1 MSRLAVVVIVL
12 VIANGCGEK
21 HGDSQRKS
29 SFSVTKGGDPGTF
42 ETSNDASRRT
52 SAPLERKIIHD
63 IDFDIVVTDFTNV
76 PKKVDAL
83 VKEFDGAYVAQMALS
98 GSEGQSRSGRW
109 VVRVPLSGQ
118 SSFLAKV
125 RAFGE
130 VTREGS
136 KADDV
141 SEEFYDL
148 EARLKNKRE
157 TEARLL
163 KVQQEKTGELKDILE
178 VEQQIDRVRG
188 EIEQMQGRLDRLTT
202 LTSLSTIT
210 INIREIR
217 NYKPPQAVS
226 LGDRAAG
233 TFDESVEA
241 LREFGEGALLFLI
254 AIAPWLPILIAVFFL
269 ARYLIR
275 RAVRNAT
282 SRVTTWWKAR
292 TAETQT
298 AET

>member
-1 MSRLAVVVIVL
+1 MRRITLVAVALIST
-12 VIANGCGEK
+12 IGCGGEK
-21 HGDSQRKS
+21 GKS
-29 SFSVTKGGDPGTF
+29 EYALAMRSEKKDEGGRLP
-42 ETSNDASRRT
+42 ESNDASRGT

-63 IDFDIVVTDFTNV
+63 IDFDIVVTDFTDV

-83 VKEFDGAYVAQMALS
+83 MKEFDGAYVAQMALS

-118 SSFLAKV
+118 GSFLERV

-233 TFDESVEA
+233 TFDASVEA

-254 AIAPWLPILIAVFFL
+254 AIAPWLPILIAMFFL

-282 SRVTTWWKAR
+282 NRVTGWWKAR

-298 AET
+298 SET